1 MAFTSVTVKHWL
13 LALFLIHISVFS
25 SKFGMADE
33 NVPQTGAAIV
43 DPTQIVDK
51 ALICFNNN
59 YIYSSCDESYRLD
72 QSGSLNVPPEHIDQY
87 CNGPCLAETHLVLD
101 CIGNILINFEFYNK
115 ATIQDVTDTIKAG
128 CSYGSQRGNF
138 NVAEHIQAKTSK
150 ADKITI
156 MPIMVGLVWMILVL
170 LI

>member
-1 MAFTSVTVKHWL
+1 MSASRKLLSSVGGSFTTSMSSGWSAPS
-13 LALFLIHISVFS
+13 LAMGDQSNEMV
-25 SKFGMADE
+25 
-33 NVPQTGAAIV
+33 Q
-43 DPTQIVDK
+43 
-51 ALICFNNN
+51 
-59 YIYSSCDESYRLD
+59 IYSSCDESYRLD
-72 QSGSLNVPPEHIDQY
+72 QSGSLNVPPEHINQY

-115 ATIQDVTDTIKAG
+115 ATIQDVRDTIKAG
-128 CSYGSQRGNF
+128 CGYGSQRGNF